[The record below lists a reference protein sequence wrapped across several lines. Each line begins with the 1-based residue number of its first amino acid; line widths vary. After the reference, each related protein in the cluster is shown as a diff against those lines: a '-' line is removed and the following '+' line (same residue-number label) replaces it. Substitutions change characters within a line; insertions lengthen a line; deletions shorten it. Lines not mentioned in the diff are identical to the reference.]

1 MRAVKSWGLAFIL
14 VVIMGAWM
22 VTGTLV
28 QGGKGPHDGEVTVT
42 EAIDGGDG
50 PVSKVVEASGMAVEP
65 HHEEGVTDPALSIA
79 ERSTLSGND
88 GASLRSVRTQKF
100 TMGAM
105 PLDVT
110 LRGTTAAYAKVQASA
125 RTGDIIKTVDVEV
138 GQRVAQGDLI
148 CSLDTGTRQAA
159 IDQAQASVAQ
169 ASVALEKARNDL
181 ATNAALRE
189 KGLASPNS
197 GEAFQTALS
206 GAEAAYEAASVGL
219 RNRQVELENTEIR
232 ATVPGIIQRPVAR
245 VGDLLNPGQ
254 SCATIIQLDP
264 MTFNSAVPQAHIGL
278 ARIGLEAEIRTI
290 DNHVATG
297 KVSYVAASADAATRT
312 FPVEIEFSNPDGVFL
327 DGQTA
332 SAVVSLGSVPA
343 TLIPQSIT
351 TLAPDGQLG
360 VQGVVD
366 GTVKFYP
373 VTIINDTNEGAWV
386 TGLPLVAEIIIVG
399 QDYVSEGQTVDA
411 TLVN

>member
-1 MRAVKSWGLAFIL
+1 
-14 VVIMGAWM
+14 
-22 VTGTLV
+22 
-28 QGGKGPHDGEVTVT
+28 
-42 EAIDGGDG
+42 
-50 PVSKVVEASGMAVEP
+50 
-65 HHEEGVTDPALSIA
+65 
-79 ERSTLSGND
+79 
-88 GASLRSVRTQKF
+88 
-100 TMGAM
+100 
-105 PLDVT
+105 
-110 LRGTTAAYAKVQASA
+110 
-125 RTGDIIKTVDVEV
+125 
-138 GQRVAQGDLI
+138 
-148 CSLDTGTRQAA
+148 
-159 IDQAQASVAQ
+159 
-169 ASVALEKARNDL
+169 LEKARNDL